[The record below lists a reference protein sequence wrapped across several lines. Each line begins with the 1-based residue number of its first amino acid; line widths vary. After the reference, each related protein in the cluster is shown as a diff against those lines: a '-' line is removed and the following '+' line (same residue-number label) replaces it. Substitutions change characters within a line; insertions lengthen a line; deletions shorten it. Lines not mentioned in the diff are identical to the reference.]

1 MIPQVK
7 PPTGKQFKV
16 KQSRYKVLD
25 GVNPCRC
32 IVLGGSGAGKDVLLT
47 SWFTDMMRGAYEK
60 IFWFS
65 PSCDIDHQLVPL
77 KKYVR
82 DHLNWN
88 ERKDGPW
95 CFKDWDE
102 STLRGIMDQQK
113 EEIEELKQNPRTH
126 TLPGIAVVVNDFADR
141 PDVTHRNDNP
151 IATCFV
157 RARHW
162 GQSTYILSQHITSVA
177 VTCRVNATF
186 LIVMKLN
193 NMQDIKILCEE
204 WGALAG
210 GPDNLRKIYEYA
222 INDQPYSFLT
232 VNVRAEP
239 RKVFMLRFE
248 RYLNIE
254 DVE

>member
-1 MIPQVK
+1 M
-7 PPTGKQFKV
+7 
-16 KQSRYKVLD
+16 
-25 GVNPCRC
+25 
-32 IVLGGSGAGKDVLLT
+32 
-47 SWFTDMMRGAYEK
+47 
-60 IFWFS
+60 
-65 PSCDIDHQLVPL
+65 
-77 KKYVR
+77 R

-95 CFKDWDE
+95 CYKDWDE
-102 STLRGIMDQQK
+102 STLRGIMDAQK
-113 EEIEELKQNPRTH
+113 EEVEELKQNPRTH

-162 GQSTYILSQHITSVA
+162 MQSTYIVSQHITSVA

-222 INDQPYSFLT
+222 INDKPYSFLT

-248 RYLNIE
+248 RYLNVE